1 MKYTGTYDK
10 KIFYNPANRYC
21 IISVKTSDKTI
32 PENVRSSVRQKDH
45 LIRFIA
51 VGYELPLTD
60 AVELELEGEWVLN
73 KKHGYQLQVEQWQE
87 IVPKTKSGVEGY
99 LSSGLIKGIG
109 PKLASDIVARF
120 GVDIIDIL
128 DKQPERL
135 LEIRG
140 ITENRLEDIKTSYA
154 ESHMLRYS
162 PNLQQAFRLLI

>member
-60 AVELELEGEWVLN
+60 AVELELEGDLSEL
-73 KKHGYQLQVEQWQE
+73 LQHE
-87 IVPKTKSGVEGY
+87 Y
-99 LSSGLIKGIG
+99 DHLDGI
-109 PKLASDIVARF
+109 LATMRAKDSR
-120 GVDIIDIL
+120 
-128 DKQPERL
+128 
-135 LEIRG
+135 
-140 ITENRLEDIKTSYA
+140 
-154 ESHMLRYS
+154 
-162 PNLQQAFRLLI
+162 AFYRKMG